1 MKKKLIT
8 TISCLLAAVFGLGMF
23 SGCDLIETDSRAD
36 MEQVVAEVNIGG
48 DADALESMFNTIFG
62 EYTLSSSV
70 TDSLSKIITTE
81 NIYKRDLF
89 AYFINYGY
97 SLVSGGSTYAEAFD
111 SLMDNLVTNKIIVQ
125 YAMIYYLSEGE
136 IVVDRDSLS
145 PDVLEN
151 LDDYGYE
158 TVEGTDGIR
167 VKKDLTVSGYLEA
180 KNQEG
185 LSGYAQTIASIGYF
199 LTEDE
204 KNFAEYQLR
213 LSINNAIDSNEEAI
227 INAESNSSSDS
238 SSDRATPTGA
248 NETDENYYPK
258 TETGELDYQVYTGS
272 NYDQDLGE
280 YETIEGSTPVTR
292 KKAYNQFIN
301 SLIRNYLKD
310 ESESPTDITAL
321 NYYSLE
327 LKTYYEQM
335 MINKFSDTLTLNM
348 SNQREKNDLNKEYSL
363 LLEAQTG
370 SAEDGSSSDFTTT
383 MDSMSDSSFVLYSPS
398 SGYGFVYNI
407 LLPFSSMQSAY
418 LTSVQNSGTDADYY
432 AARNAMLKNVRGTD
446 QRSSWFNGSED
457 YSYDASET
465 GTAGVDYFKS
475 DNFTNSSYLFFED
488 SYTKNDGIDRY
499 AGKYPYNGSVSDDD
513 GDGVYTLIPNK
524 VSVEQLLDE
533 FNDYLNF
540 IDGDLTLAGDGAFGT
555 DGYDTDFYTRSASD
569 FISSSLSDGFAYDY
583 EKMIYY
589 KGSIAVGGVENG
601 LKNTTAADLLKEGSE
616 SYNAI
621 SVFNE
626 LMFAY
631 STDTGCLN
639 TYLGYSIAAEG
650 YSTSYVTEFEYA
662 AQQAVANGT
671 GTVYVVATE
680 YGWHI
685 MYVSM
690 TLPAGN
696 VYGAEGFDYDQRNEE
711 GTFSYYFYQAM
722 KDTVTTNYVDE
733 INTRVMELLN
743 VDANV
748 TIYQSRYEDFR
759 SIA

>member
-70 TDSLSKIITTE
+70 TDSLSEIITTE

-213 LSINNAIDSNEEAI
+213 LSINNAIDSNEKAI

-272 NYDQDLGE
+272 NYDQDQ
-280 YETIEGSTPVTR
+280 R
-292 KKAYNQFIN
+292 R
-301 SLIRNYLKD
+301 IR
-310 ESESPTDITAL
+310 IAHRHHRA
-321 NYYSLE
+321 
-327 LKTYYEQM
+327 Q
-335 MINKFSDTLTLNM
+335 
-348 SNQREKNDLNKEYSL
+348 L
-363 LLEAQTG
+363 LFARTQN
-370 SAEDGSSSDFTTT
+370 
-383 MDSMSDSSFVLYSPS
+383 VLR
-398 SGYGFVYNI
+398 
-407 LLPFSSMQSAY
+407 A
-418 LTSVQNSGTDADYY
+418 
-432 AARNAMLKNVRGTD
+432 
-446 QRSSWFNGSED
+446 
-457 YSYDASET
+457 
-465 GTAGVDYFKS
+465 
-475 DNFTNSSYLFFED
+475 
-488 SYTKNDGIDRY
+488 
-499 AGKYPYNGSVSDDD
+499 DDD
-513 GDGVYTLIPNK
+513 
-524 VSVEQLLDE
+524 Q
-533 FNDYLNF
+533 
-540 IDGDLTLAGDGAFGT
+540 
-555 DGYDTDFYTRSASD
+555 
-569 FISSSLSDGFAYDY
+569 
-583 EKMIYY
+583 
-589 KGSIAVGGVENG
+589 
-601 LKNTTAADLLKEGSE
+601 
-616 SYNAI
+616 
-621 SVFNE
+621 
-626 LMFAY
+626 
-631 STDTGCLN
+631 
-639 TYLGYSIAAEG
+639 
-650 YSTSYVTEFEYA
+650 
-662 AQQAVANGT
+662 
-671 GTVYVVATE
+671 
-680 YGWHI
+680 
-685 MYVSM
+685 
-690 TLPAGN
+690 
-696 VYGAEGFDYDQRNEE
+696 
-711 GTFSYYFYQAM
+711 
-722 KDTVTTNYVDE
+722 
-733 INTRVMELLN
+733 
-743 VDANV
+743 
-748 TIYQSRYEDFR
+748 
-759 SIA
+759 